1 MRILWITNIQFPAT
15 CNRLGLLPHASG
27 GWMLS
32 LADKL
37 KRHSEIILTVCTTYN
52 GTDLL
57 RINEGGILYYLL
69 PRKKPNSEYDKS
81 LEAYWSLIINEF
93 KPHVI
98 HIHGTEYAHGLA
110 CMNSCPEQNYVIS
123 IQGLVSV
130 SSEFYFAGIKPLE
143 LVKHITLHDF
153 LRRETI
159 FQERKKFDRR
169 GKLEREYIRKTKHII
184 GRTDWDYAHTKVINS
199 RIEYHLC
206 NETLRSGFYTAQKWN
221 IKEKQDFSIFLSQ
234 AGYPLKGLH
243 QALRALAIV
252 KGYYPKV
259 HLKVA
264 GLDITKSN
272 NLKDRLRLGGYG
284 SFIKSLIKKLGL
296 GSNVTFIGS
305 LGEIEMINEYRST
318 HLFLC
323 PSSIENSSN
332 SLAEAQLL
340 GVPCI
345 ASFVGGLPSLVTQ
358 YENGILY
365 RFEDH
370 ITLAFQIMKI
380 FEDEKLALYISQNCQ
395 TIAEKRHDSDY
406 ISSQMLEIYSEILGI

>member
-1 MRILWITNIQFPAT
+1 
-15 CNRLGLLPHASG
+15 
-27 GWMLS
+27 MLS
-32 LADKL
+32 LADNL
-37 KRHSEIILTVCTTYN
+37 MRHSEIILSVCTTYN

-57 RINEGGILYYLL
+57 KIDEGGILYYLL
-69 PRKKPNSEYDKS
+69 PRKKPNTEYDKS
-81 LEAYWSLIINEF
+81 LEAYWLMIIREF
-93 KPHVI
+93 EPHVI

-130 SSEFYFAGIKPLE
+130 SSKFYFAGIKTLD
-143 LVKHITLHDF
+143 LVKHITLHDL

-159 FQERKKFDRR
+159 FQEKRRFERR

-184 GRTDWDYAHTKVINS
+184 GRTDWDYAHTNAINS
-199 RIEYHLC
+199 SIEYHFC
-206 NETLRSGFYTAQKWN
+206 NETLRSGFYTARKWN
-221 IKEKQDFSIFLSQ
+221 IKEKQDYTIFLSQ

-243 QALRALAIV
+243 QALRALSIV

-296 GSNVTFIGS
+296 VSNVTFTGS

-340 GVPCI
+340 GVPCL
-345 ASFVGGLPSLVTQ
+345 ASFVGGLPSLVHH

-370 ITLAFQIMKI
+370 VMLAFQIMKI
-380 FEDEKLALYISQNCQ
+380 FEDEKLALHISQKGQ

-406 ISSQMLEIYSEILGI
+406 ISSRMVEIYMAVFSV

>member
-1 MRILWITNIQFPAT
+1 
-15 CNRLGLLPHASG
+15 
-27 GWMLS
+27 MLS
-32 LADKL
+32 LAEKL
-37 KRHSEIILTVCTTYN
+37 KSHSEIILTICTTYN
-52 GTDLL
+52 GTELL
-57 RINEGGILYYLL
+57 RIDEGGILYYLL

-81 LEAYWSLIINEF
+81 LEAYWSMIINEF
-93 KPHVI
+93 EPNVI

-143 LVKHITLHDF
+143 LVKHITIHD
-153 LRRETI
+153 LLKRETI
-159 FQERKKFDRR
+159 FQEKREFQRR
-169 GKLEREYIRKTKHII
+169 GKLEKEYIRKAKHII

-199 RIEYHLC
+199 SINYHLC

-221 IKEKQDFSIFLSQ
+221 IKEKQDLSIFLSQ

-252 KGYYPKV
+252 KAHYPSV

-264 GLDITKSN
+264 GLDITRSN
-272 NLKDRLRLGGYG
+272 NLRDWLRLGGYG
-284 SFIKSLIKKLGL
+284 AFIKSLVKKLGL
-296 GSNVTFIGS
+296 ESDVTFTGS
-305 LGEIEMINEYRST
+305 LGETEMIKEYRST

-345 ASFVGGLPSLVTQ
+345 ASFVGGIPSLVTQ

-365 RFEDH
+365 RFDDH
-370 ITLAFQIMKI
+370 VMLAFQIMKI
-380 FEDEKLALYISQNCQ
+380 FEDEKLALYISQKSQ
-395 TIAEKRHDSDY
+395 TIAEKRHDSDF
-406 ISSQMLEIYSEILGI
+406 ISSQMLVIYSKILGK

>member
-1 MRILWITNIQFPAT
+1 
-15 CNRLGLLPHASG
+15 
-27 GWMLS
+27 
-32 LADKL
+32 
-37 KRHSEIILTVCTTYN
+37 
-52 GTDLL
+52 
-57 RINEGGILYYLL
+57 L
-69 PRKKPNSEYDKS
+69 PREKPNSEYDKS
-81 LEAYWSLIINEF
+81 LEAYWSVIINEF

-143 LVKHITLHDF
+143 LVKHITLHDL
-153 LRRETI
+153 LRGETI
-159 FQERKKFDRR
+159 FQERKKFERR

-184 GRTDWDYAHTKVINS
+184 GRTDWDYAHTKVLNS
-199 RIEYHLC
+199 SIEYHLC

-252 KGYYPKV
+252 KRDYPKV

-264 GLDITKSN
+264 GLDITKSD
-272 NLKDRLRLGGYG
+272 NLRDRLRLGGYG

-296 GSNVTFIGS
+296 ASNITFTGS

-345 ASFVGGLPSLVTQ
+345 ASFVGGLPSLVHH

-370 ITLAFQIMKI
+370 VTLAFQIMKI
-380 FEDEKLALYISQNCQ
+380 FEDEKLALYISQNGQ
-395 TIAEKRHDSDY
+395 TIAEKRHDRDY
-406 ISSQMLEIYSEILGI
+406 ISSRMVEIYSEVLSV